1 LTVDITETIV
11 MLAAGD
17 MERAVAFW
25 RDGVGLEVRSTSPQ
39 WSELLAGSTVVALR
53 GGGSGSSI
61 AQLGLRV
68 ADVDAACADIVAAGG
83 AVRSGPEDR
92 PDERIRLADVVDT
105 EGNAF
110 VVSAPL
116 S

>member
-1 LTVDITETIV
+1 
-11 MLAAGD
+11 M
-17 MERAVAFW
+17 
-25 RDGVGLEVRSTSPQ
+25 
-39 WSELLAGSTVVALR
+39 LAGSTVIALH
-53 GGGSGSSI
+53 GGGAASSV

-92 PDERIRLADVVDT
+92 PDEGIRLADVFDT

-110 VVSAPL
+110 MVSARTL
-116 S
+116 SQLGDTTSVVQLTQTTRRP